1 MIQIQTCQVCFS
13 LMKVFKLR
21 MLLDFKLLK
30 SKKDSKKESKK
41 KVDKK
46 VRKIKARKKEEKDT

>member
-1 MIQIQTCQVCFS
+1 
-13 LMKVFKLR
+13 MKVFKLR

-46 VRKIKARKKEEKDT
+46 VRKIKASKKEKDT